1 MVTRK
6 PRRWTKAPRATRPA
20 GRVDRRVSAAVA
32 RDRAEAA
39 RMAGVKYVSD
49 AGPGI
54 RRERDDAGWRYIGP
68 DGHPVDDPATLD
80 RIRSLAIPPAY
91 ADVWICPDPLGHI
104 QATGRDARGR
114 KQYRYHP
121 RYREVRDETKFG
133 RMPAFSDALPRIRR
147 RVDADLARRGLP
159 RERVLAAVV
168 RLLESTGIRI
178 GNEEYARV
186 NHHYGL
192 TTLREE
198 HVAVKGATM
207 RFQFVGKQ
215 GKPYRCHVTDRRL
228 ARIVQHCQSLPGEEL
243 FKYVDDG
250 GALQTIG
257 SHDVNAY
264 LREIGDDRFTAKDFR
279 TWAGTMLAA
288 DALRAVE
295 VPRTERGTR
304 SAILRGIDQVA
315 EQLNNTRAVCRKYYV
330 HPAVP
335 DAFASGILQKT
346 VVSPRGPNT
355 GGDGL
360 DPFEAE
366 VVSLLRRR
374 ATDRG

>member
-1 MVTRK
+1 MVTRQR
-6 PRRWTKAPRATRPA
+6 RRWTKAPRATRPA
-20 GRVDRRVSAAVA
+20 GRVDRREASAVA
-32 RDRAEAA
+32 RERVNAA
-39 RMAGVKYVSD
+39 RVAGLKYVSD
-49 AGPGI
+49 TGPGI
-54 RRERDDAGWRYIGP
+54 RRERDGAGWRYIGP
-68 DGHPVDDPATLD
+68 DGHPVDNVATLE

-133 RMPAFSDALPRIRR
+133 RMPAFSRALPRIRK

-159 RERVLAAVV
+159 RDRVLAAVV

-198 HVAVKGATM
+198 HVAVEGATM
-207 RFQFVGKQ
+207 RFQFVGKV

-228 ARIVQHCQSLPGEEL
+228 ASIVQRCQSLPGEEL
-243 FKYVDDG
+243 FKFVDDR
-250 GALQTIG
+250 GALQTIDSG
-257 SHDVNAY
+257 DVNAY
-264 LREIGDDRFTAKDFR
+264 LREIAGAGFTAKDFR

-288 DALRAVE
+288 DALRTVE
-295 VPRTERGTR
+295 VPRTERGIN
-304 SAILRGIDQVA
+304 SAILRAIDQVA

-335 DAFASGILQKT
+335 DAFRSGILRET
-346 VVSPRGPNT
+346 VVSPRGPKP

-374 ATDRG
+374 AADLA

>member
-6 PRRWTKAPRATRPA
+6 PRRWAKAPRAAPPRRRA
-20 GRVDRRVSAAVA
+20 DRRGASAVA
-32 RDRAEAA
+32 RERVEAA
-39 RMAGVKYVSD
+39 RVAGLKYVSD
-49 AGPGI
+49 TGPGI
-54 RRERDDAGWRYIGP
+54 RRERDGTGWRYVDP
-68 DGHPVDDPATLD
+68 SGHLVHDPATLE

-91 ADVWICPDPLGHI
+91 TDVWICPDPLGHI

-133 RMPAFSDALPRIRR
+133 RMAAFSEALPRIRR
-147 RVDADLARRGLP
+147 RVDSDLARRGLP
-159 RERVLAAVV
+159 RERVLSAVV

-198 HVAVKGATM
+198 HVAVEGATM
-207 RFQFVGKQ
+207 RFQFVGKE

-243 FKYVDDG
+243 FKYVDDS
-250 GALQTIG
+250 GALQAIDSG
-257 SHDVNAY
+257 DVNAY
-264 LREIGDDRFTAKDFR
+264 LREIGGERFTAKEFR

-288 DALRAVE
+288 DALRTVE
-295 VPRTERGTR
+295 VPRTERGAK
-304 SAILRGIDQVA
+304 SAILRAIDQVA

-335 DAFASGILQKT
+335 DAFRSGILRET
-346 VVSPRGPNT
+346 VVSPRGPRPGAN
-355 GGDGL
+355 GL

-374 ATDRG
+374 ATDRA